1 MAQMS
6 ISLQFTYCVYY
17 SMLIQ

>member
-1 MAQMS
+1 MAEMY